1 MSHKSFRKALDRRI
15 AASKAPD
22 STKDPRICLNEDRVA
37 KLTLLEWEINMWY
50 VIQVRTGT
58 EESIRL
64 QCEAKISP
72 NVLERCFI
80 PCYEERRK
88 VRGDWRT
95 LQRILFPGYVFLI
108 TEQVE
113 QLYMELKKVIGLTR
127 LLGTG
132 DEVIALTERETDF
145 LRKFGGEEQ
154 VVKMSQGIIE
164 GSRTRILS
172 GPLTGMEGQIRK
184 IDRHKRKAWLEVEM
198 FGREQLVEVGLEIAM
213 KTL

>member
-1 MSHKSFRKALDRRI
+1 MFCTERKLI
-15 AASKAPD
+15 AHQSAQADLQTSADLQIVAP
-22 STKDPRICLNEDRVA
+22 PRLYLLNDIKGGRQSCLNEDRVA
-37 KLTLLEWEINMWY
+37 KLTLLEWETNMWY

-127 LLGTG
+127 LLGT
-132 DEVIALTERETDF
+132 R
-145 LRKFGGEEQ
+145 R
-154 VVKMSQGIIE
+154 
-164 GSRTRILS
+164 
-172 GPLTGMEGQIRK
+172 
-184 IDRHKRKAWLEVEM
+184 
-198 FGREQLVEVGLEIAM
+198 
-213 KTL
+213 

>member
-1 MSHKSFRKALDRRI
+1 MVCDTGAHRHRRKYPPPVRGEDF
-15 AASKAPD
+15 SKCAG
-22 STKDPRICLNEDRVA
+22 
-37 KLTLLEWEINMWY
+37 TLLL
-50 VIQVRTGT
+50 
-58 EESIRL
+58 S
-64 QCEAKISP
+64 
-72 NVLERCFI
+72 

-154 VVKMSQGIIE
+154 IVKNVPGNHRRVTHKDSVRSPDGNGGTDPKDRPAQAESMAGSGNVRQRTAG
-164 GSRTRILS
+164 GSRTGNRHEDIM
-172 GPLTGMEGQIRK
+172 TGNVSYQPNKEAA
-184 IDRHKRKAWLEVEM
+184 KRKSMRLLR
-198 FGREQLVEVGLEIAM
+198 GN
-213 KTL
+213 